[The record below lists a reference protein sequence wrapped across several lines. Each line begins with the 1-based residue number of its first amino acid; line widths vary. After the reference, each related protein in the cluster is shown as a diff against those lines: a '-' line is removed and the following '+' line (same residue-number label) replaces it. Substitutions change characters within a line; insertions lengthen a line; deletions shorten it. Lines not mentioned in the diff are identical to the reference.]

1 MVNLASLNEGYIQ
14 VLLAKRVIN
23 DAGMLSY
30 TRIDMTQV
38 IPIDNKTNHYV
49 TEDEQQLAS
58 TYSDSAI
65 SYMHNNNNNNNKDS
79 QKRSNNNN
87 SHNDAIHELDLAC
100 GLIDLLI
107 KNNYTVESL
116 INTNS
121 SRLSYVLSIDQ
132 EVAAIICAA
141 AKKKKNNKHRKTH
154 SSHRTWV

>member
-1 MVNLASLNEGYIQ
+1 MVNIASLNEGYIQ

-30 TRIDMTQV
+30 TNSDMTQV

-65 SYMHNNNNNNNKDS
+65 SYMYNNNNKDS

-87 SHNDAIHELDLAC
+87 SHNDTIHELDLAY

-121 SRLSYVLSIDQ
+121 SRLSDVLSIDQ

-154 SSHRTWV
+154 SSHRT